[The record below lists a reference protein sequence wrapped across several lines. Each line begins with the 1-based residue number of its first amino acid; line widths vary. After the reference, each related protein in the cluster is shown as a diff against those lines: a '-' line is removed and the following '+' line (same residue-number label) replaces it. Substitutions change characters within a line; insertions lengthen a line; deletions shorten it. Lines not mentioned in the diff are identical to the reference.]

1 MKKTTS
7 ELKRG
12 ITWSIFST
20 LENLD
25 FADDIAV
32 LSSRQYHMQEK
43 AQRLSHYASKLG
55 SVMSTEDPTQKD
67 IKNRLAKARTA
78 FHRSRPIR
86 IGNSNRI
93 AETQK

>member
-32 LSSRQYHMQEK
+32 LPSRQYHMQEK
-43 AQRLSHYASKLG
+43 SQRLSHYPRKLG
-55 SVMSTEDPTQKD
+55 LHLNTHKTEEMRFNTTSL
-67 IKNRLAKARTA
+67 N
-78 FHRSRPIR
+78 
-86 IGNSNRI
+86 
-93 AETQK
+93 